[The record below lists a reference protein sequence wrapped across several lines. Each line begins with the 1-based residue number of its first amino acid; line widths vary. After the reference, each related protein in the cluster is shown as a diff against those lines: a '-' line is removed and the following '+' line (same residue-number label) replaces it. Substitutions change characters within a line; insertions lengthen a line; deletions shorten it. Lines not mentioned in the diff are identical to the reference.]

1 MIGEYK
7 KLLYLHYFNKNEE
20 KYNEQ
25 ISIFKEKFIIGR
37 TLRAGFPVITKEELN
52 DFTNISKNFIML
64 FVNNFL
70 KNIKDFF
77 VIKYKKNLKE
87 INNLINCILYNSS
100 LPNNNDKIEK
110 LKNNYLRNNRDV
122 LFKLNNIFKII
133 CEYYDIFDVFID
145 KTIELNIIKKFD
157 DANVNKL
164 NIIDVRY
171 KLSYDNTIISI
182 FGNNINNYL
191 FM

>member
-37 TLRAGFPVITKEELN
+37 TLRAGYPVITKEELN

-87 INNLINCILYNSS
+87 INNLINCILYNYS

>member
-37 TLRAGFPVITKEELN
+37 TLRAGYPVITKEELN

-77 VIKYKKNLKE
+77 IIKYKKNLKE
-87 INNLINCILYNSS
+87 INNLINCILYNYS

-110 LKNNYLRNNRDV
+110 LKNNYLRNKRDV

>member
-133 CEYYDIFDVFID
+133 CEYYDIFDIFID